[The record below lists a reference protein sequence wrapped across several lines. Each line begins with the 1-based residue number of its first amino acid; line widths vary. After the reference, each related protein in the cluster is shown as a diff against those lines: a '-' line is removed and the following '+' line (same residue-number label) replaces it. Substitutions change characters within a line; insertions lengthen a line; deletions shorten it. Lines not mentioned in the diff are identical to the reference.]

1 MQNKHTPSGNCN
13 DLTDLDSNSLCDT
26 VNIKWKFLYFLNYGG
41 IFIKKVKV
49 FSLLTVFALMMVLA
63 ACGNGS
69 EETGEA
75 EAEGGGE
82 ADISEAVDYTIYG
95 IEPGAGLT
103 ELAHN
108 TLDTYDNLDGW
119 TLEESSTGGMMTV
132 LREAISNEEPILITG
147 WSPHYKF
154 VEFDLKYL
162 EDPEGAMGDTEDV
175 HTIVRLGLDEDK
187 PEAYE
192 MLDRFYWELEDME
205 QVMYDGEESTYP
217 EAAENWVENNR
228 DVVDEWVA
236 DIEPVDGE
244 AFELVSMSWE
254 SEVASA
260 QVVRTVLEEI
270 GYDVTVTDVDPAVV
284 FQAIANGEADATVA
298 PWLPVTQGHHYEEHE
313 GDFEDLGPNST
324 DTKNGIVVPEYMDIE
339 SIEDLEPAP

>member
-1 MQNKHTPSGNCN
+1 MKISVF
-13 DLTDLDSNSLCDT
+13 S
-26 VNIKWKFLYFLNYGG
+26 KFMEGF
-41 IFIKKVKV
+41 FIKKSRI
-49 FSLLTVFALMMVLA
+49 FGLFTAFALMLILA
-63 ACGNGS
+63 ACGNGT
-69 EETGEA
+69 EDAGEGEA
-75 EAEGGGE
+75 EADSSGE
-82 ADISEAVDYTIYG
+82 TNISEAVDYTIYG
-95 IEPGAGLT
+95 IEPGAGIT

-108 TLDTYDNLDGW
+108 TLETYDNLDGW
-119 TLEESSTGGMMTV
+119 TLEESSTGGMMSV
-132 LREAISNEEPILITG
+132 LRDAIENEEPVLITG

-162 EDPEGAMGDTEDV
+162 DDPEGGMGETEDV
-175 HTIVRLGLDEDK
+175 HTIVRLGLEDEK
-187 PEAYE
+187 PEAYQ

-217 EAAENWVENNR
+217 EAAEAWVENNR
-228 DVVDEWVA
+228 DVVDEWT
-236 DIEPVDGE
+236 DGIEPVDGE
-244 AFELVSMSWE
+244 PFELVSMSWE

-339 SIEDLEPAP
+339 SIEELEPAQ

>member
-1 MQNKHTPSGNCN
+1 MEG
-13 DLTDLDSNSLCDT
+13 
-26 VNIKWKFLYFLNYGG
+26 F
-41 IFIKKVKV
+41 FIKKFKV
-49 FSLLTVFALMMVLA
+49 FSLFTAFALILVLA
-63 ACGNGS
+63 ACGNG
-69 EETGEA
+69 EEGTGEDSD
-75 EAEGGGE
+75 EAGSNGID
-82 ADISEAVDYTIYG
+82 ANISEAVDYTIYG
-95 IEPGAGLT
+95 IEPGAGIT

-108 TLDTYDNLDGW
+108 TLDTYDNLEGW

-132 LREAISNEEPILITG
+132 LREAIDNEEPILITG

-162 EDPEGAMGDTEDV
+162 EDPEGGMGETEDV
-175 HTIVRLGLDEDK
+175 HTIVRLGLEEDK
-187 PEAYE
+187 PEAYQ
-192 MLDRFYWELEDME
+192 MLDAFYWELEDME
-205 QVMYDGEESTYP
+205 QVMYDGEDSSYP
-217 EAAENWVENNR
+217 ESAENWVENNR
-228 DVVDEWVA
+228 EVVDEWVEG
-236 DIEPVDGE
+236 IETVDGE
-244 AFELVSMSWE
+244 SFELVSMSWE

-324 DTKNGIVVPEYMDIE
+324 DTKNGIVVPEYMDID
-339 SIEDLEPAP
+339 SIEELEPAQ